1 MFYPLPTQGRSIA
14 MAMDLEN
21 LDRLVNE
28 YLSSQLHINKAAS
41 GHKLLC
47 TKDKATMKEVDMA
60 FKAFVPF
67 IHPDKQ
73 HFTNWLSN
81 KYPDLKD
88 EETQSCKAILLQFY
102 RISVQT
108 RDDLKALDKGVV
120 TQVMWTKPSAFGVF
134 TLSLKHAHV
143 LHCTLGKYVVV
154 FDVTGLHRPP
164 QQVEG

>member
-1 MFYPLPTQGRSIA
+1 
-14 MAMDLEN
+14 MAMDLDN
-21 LDRLVNE
+21 LDRIVNE
-28 YLSSQLHINKAAS
+28 YLSNQLHINRAAS

-47 TKDKATMKEVDMA
+47 TRDKATMKEVDMA

-81 KYPDLKD
+81 KYPNLNE

-102 RISVQT
+102 RIWVQT
-108 RDDLKALDKGVV
+108 RDDLKALDKGLV

-143 LHCTLGKYVVV
+143 LHCTLGNYVVV
-154 FDVTGLHRPP
+154 FDVSGLHRPS